1 MVTAKCNRCHGSA
14 DGKTMQEA
22 RSKIN
27 HAQGKSRGIPC
38 GNSYNCV
45 VEVKSSKPVEEP
57 KVETKS
63 VEKPK
68 EETKS
73 VEKPI
78 TSKPES
84 SKSTPKK
91 SKYS

>member
-1 MVTAKCNRCHGSA
+1 MVTAKCNRCRGSA

-38 GNSYNCV
+38 GDSYNCV
-45 VEVKSSKPVEEP
+45 VEVKSSKPVET
-57 KVETKS
+57 VET
-63 VEKPK
+63 PK
-68 EETKS
+68 EETI
-73 VEKPI
+73 EKPI

-84 SKSTPKK
+84 SKYTSKK